1 MFHHSLSSDRKCT
14 SLRDYMVFVDKVR
27 MKKESDNKDIKTAV
41 TEAVD
46 ECIDEDILEEF
57 FRQHRDEVIDVSI
70 YEYDEEGHMKVVRE
84 EGFQQGRESALLSMI
99 IKKVKK
105 GKSVAEIASELEEEV
120 ADIQPLYD
128 AVAAAAPEYDMEKIR
143 QTLYGTF

>member
-99 IKKVKK
+99 

-128 AVAAAAPEYDMEKIR
+128 AVAVAAPEYDMEKIR

>member
-99 IKKVKK
+99 

-128 AVAAAAPEYDMEKIR
+128 AVAAAASEYDMEKIR

>member
-1 MFHHSLSSDRKCT
+1 
-14 SLRDYMVFVDKVR
+14 
-27 MKKESDNKDIKTAV
+27 
-41 TEAVD
+41 
-46 ECIDEDILEEF
+46 
-57 FRQHRDEVIDVSI
+57 
-70 YEYDEEGHMKVVRE
+70 MKVVRE

-128 AVAAAAPEYDMEKIR
+128 AVAAAVPEYDMEKIR
-143 QTLYGTF
+143 QTMYGTF